1 MSLFF
6 RCHPALDTRLQT
18 KNPIEHIMSDQILK
32 TYRTYRSDDT
42 IVAVGD
48 ATVGGGD
55 FMLIAGPC
63 SVESAQQI
71 AVTADAVV
79 AGGTH
84 ILRGGAFKP
93 RTSPYDFQ
101 GLQEEGIELLVAAGA
116 TVGLPVVS
124 EITDAQQLPFFADVD
139 IVQVGARN
147 MQNFSLLRVLGQT
160 NKPVL
165 LKRGFG
171 NTINELLSSA
181 EYLMDGGN
189 EQIILCER
197 GIRSFDPQA
206 RIALDLS
213 AIPRIKELSHLPVI
227 VDPSHATGDVRFVRP
242 MALAA
247 TAAGAD
253 GLMIEVHNNPENA
266 LCDGQQSIDPEAF
279 AALAKDVTRLREV
292 LY

>member
-1 MSLFF
+1 
-6 RCHPALDTRLQT
+6 
-18 KNPIEHIMSDQILK
+18 MSDQILK